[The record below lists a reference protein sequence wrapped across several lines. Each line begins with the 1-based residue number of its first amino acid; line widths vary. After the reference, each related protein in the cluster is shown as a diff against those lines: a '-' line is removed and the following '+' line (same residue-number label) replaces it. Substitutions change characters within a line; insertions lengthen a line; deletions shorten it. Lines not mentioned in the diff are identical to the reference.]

1 MERSIESL
9 RIEFLRIL
17 DEIEKIT
24 NGDKEYEPSKYESC
38 IKIDGKPILPPL
50 MTKGKKI
57 CLKYIHTVHVEIVD
71 SGFKQGIFHFFTK

>member
-9 RIEFLRIL
+9 RVEFLRIL
-17 DEIEKIT
+17 EEIEKIT
-24 NGDKEYEPSKYESC
+24 KVEKEYKPSKYESC

-57 CLKYIHTVHVEIVD
+57 CFKYNCRFWI
-71 SGFKQGIFHFFTK
+71 

>member
-9 RIEFLRIL
+9 RVEFLRIL
-17 DEIEKIT
+17 DEIEKVT
-24 NGDKEYEPSKYESC
+24 KVEKEYEPSKYESC

-57 CLKYIHTVHVEIVD
+57 CFNYIFRFWT
-71 SGFKQGIFHFFTK
+71 

>member
-24 NGDKEYEPSKYESC
+24 NGDKECEPSKYESC

-50 MTKGKKI
+50 MTKGERI
-57 CLKYIHTVHVEIVD
+57 YLTSYTY
-71 SGFKQGIFHFFTK
+71 SM